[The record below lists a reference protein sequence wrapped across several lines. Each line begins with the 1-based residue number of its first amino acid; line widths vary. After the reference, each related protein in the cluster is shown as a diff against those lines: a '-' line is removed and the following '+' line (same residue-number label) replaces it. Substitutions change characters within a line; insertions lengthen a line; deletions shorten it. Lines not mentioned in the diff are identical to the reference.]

1 MKMEEREIE
10 IVLEQSPEPHKLL
23 EGLARHLDL
32 PLQSLGMSTTYDRM
46 VDTSDMALL
55 AIDHTLR
62 VRQKLGNVFA
72 GNEFRL
78 TYKQPLA
85 EHDVLFIRDERKLK
99 LTEPD
104 FDSVLD
110 FLGSLTESLVN
121 QKMATILEINELARE
136 ANLGGEG
143 KVLNVSLDD
152 CNYSLPQGGDVAN
165 EIVLEL
171 ESHGVADEVL
181 LSAADWVIANYG
193 GRIAAEGKYARG
205 LRLLGQL

>member
-1 MKMEEREIE
+1 MEEREIE
-10 IVLEQSPEPHKLL
+10 IVLESSPEPHELL
-23 EGLARHLDL
+23 EGLARHLEL

-55 AIDHTLR
+55 AIDHSLR
-62 VRQKLGNVFA
+62 VRQKLGNVYS

-78 TYKQPLA
+78 TYKQPLQS
-85 EHDVLFIRDERKLK
+85 HDVLFIRDERKLK

-136 ANLGGEG
+136 ANMGTNDN
-143 KVLNVSLDD
+143 VLNVSLDS
-152 CNYSLPQGGDVAN
+152 CSYSLPQGGDLAS
-165 EIVLEL
+165 EFVLEL
-171 ESHGVADEVL
+171 ESHGVADDVL
-181 LSAADWVIANYG
+181 LKAAEWVTANYG
-193 GRIAAEGKYARG
+193 GRVAAEGKYARG